1 MELKLWKVL
10 VRARATD
17 RQRDRK
23 RCTDR
28 ETEREE
34 QIDRAARRRLGERM
48 AVYSTQGESG
58 QAGDLQAGKISEGSF
73 SVVST
78 PIFASQDSFE
88 SSRRDLHFTHLYT

>member
-1 MELKLWKVL
+1 VELKLWKVL

-34 QIDRAARRRLGERM
+34 QRDRAAWRRLGELLGG
-48 AVYSTQGESG
+48 A
-58 QAGDLQAGKISEGSF
+58 A
-73 SVVST
+73 
-78 PIFASQDSFE
+78 
-88 SSRRDLHFTHLYT
+88 

>member
-34 QIDRAARRRLGERM
+34 QRDRAAWRRPIKSVSWELVGRAADKVGAAWRGGPDGGFSAGRGPER
-48 AVYSTQGESG
+48 A
-58 QAGDLQAGKISEGSF
+58 
-73 SVVST
+73 
-78 PIFASQDSFE
+78 
-88 SSRRDLHFTHLYT
+88 